1 MRAFDWWSNRLH
13 PTSTIKDTKERV
25 TLGRLG
31 STATTVGFVV
41 YEVVGGITHL
51 RDLSLSTLNE
61 DSGELLFAFIPPL
74 QRKL

>member
-1 MRAFDWWSNRLH
+1 M
-13 PTSTIKDTKERV
+13 KERV
-25 TLGRLG
+25 TLGGLG
-31 STATTVGFVV
+31 STATTVGIVV

-51 RDLSLSTLNE
+51 KGLSSSPLKE